1 MGKAAV
7 RGIEY
12 LEFSNLI
19 QAYLILYL
27 VFRWTQGSIKAVL
40 EMIHLKLI
48 FHFFYLVII
57 WNFGIG
63 FKPAK
68 DFKYDV
74 SGSMSQFV
82 LSTYCPFT
90 GNNDT
95 KILFEDFQLCHLL
108 ETINIYFKNIGFLE
122 YSIPRYPITWYN
134 SWFNL
139 RIVDCMNFALFGT
152 ILLLYPQKEIT
163 ISAIHYGLRIVN
175 FGEVDLP
182 NSNYSNVVLAPYIR
196 LKNCAFY
203 IMGILKRLIKKEA
216 EDLQME
222 DVNECCMCGNQC
234 SDNMET
240 EVNFGTNHQT
250 VYDQKTWRQS
260 LIEAIFDNTITWALG
275 VFFKFALIPF
285 LLVYE
290 IGLQSLYL
298 WRYVKEEYYKNGPKF
313 FFDAIATIFGFISNL
328 IVNTSLAIM
337 YFIVTTSLTIMC
349 LMDAILCPL
358 FYFDRNI
365 IIGLIGI
372 TRLYFYPFR
381 IVKDVFCLT
390 CHLSKEIIFGLVP
403 LVMQAFYSILSRI
416 LSPFYMKIRVF
427 FQEIKYLRVSFKRRQ
442 KASKARLKEIEP
454 ELDWFFHCCLYGHTD
469 QLKKILQ
476 IHSAEIDINKE
487 VLEGYTALHLAAFGN
502 HVSIIQILQAKF
514 GKELNYLLKN
524 SEDMTPLD
532 LAIQRNSLSSIKIL
546 LQKSKI
552 ELATLSHAIKYERY
566 EVVPKIADHLKKQLK
581 SQLDLK
587 VWLERFVEVGKEFD
601 HKKTTQ
607 ERKNICKSNLEV
619 YKSQICIR
627 LSEMCNHVDN
637 QQTENQEKSISEK
650 EMTSLLSEFEC
661 PVCFELMTEPRK
673 IYSCSQDHW
682 ICSLCLS
689 DHKMLACPQC
699 REDFKEKTPSRRL
712 RSERML
718 SRYISLKKD
727 S

>member
-95 KILFEDFQLCHLL
+95 KIIFEDFQLCRFL
-108 ETINIYFKNIGFLE
+108 ETMNIYFKNIGFLE
-122 YSIPRYPITWYN
+122 YSIQDIT
-134 SWFNL
+134 SAIPMWFNL
-139 RIVDCMNFALFGT
+139 RIVDGLNFALFGT

-216 EDLQME
+216 EDLQIE

-313 FFDAIATIFGFISNL
+313 FSDAIATIFGFISNL

-442 KASKARLKEIEP
+442 KASKSDRP
-454 ELDWFFHCCLYGHTD
+454 
-469 QLKKILQ
+469 
-476 IHSAEIDINKE
+476 
-487 VLEGYTALHLAAFGN
+487 
-502 HVSIIQILQAKF
+502 
-514 GKELNYLLKN
+514 
-524 SEDMTPLD
+524 
-532 LAIQRNSLSSIKIL
+532 
-546 LQKSKI
+546 SKI
-552 ELATLSHAIKYERY
+552 ES
-566 EVVPKIADHLKKQLK
+566 
-581 SQLDLK
+581 
-587 VWLERFVEVGKEFD
+587 
-601 HKKTTQ
+601 
-607 ERKNICKSNLEV
+607 
-619 YKSQICIR
+619 
-627 LSEMCNHVDN
+627 
-637 QQTENQEKSISEK
+637 
-650 EMTSLLSEFEC
+650 
-661 PVCFELMTEPRK
+661 
-673 IYSCSQDHW
+673 
-682 ICSLCLS
+682 
-689 DHKMLACPQC
+689 
-699 REDFKEKTPSRRL
+699 
-712 RSERML
+712 
-718 SRYISLKKD
+718 
-727 S
+727 